1 MGNEV
6 LSEHD
11 KIDQKIIELL
21 SNNARTPS
29 KEIAS
34 ELRKLG
40 HEVSDRTIR
49 KRIERL
55 EKSGLIKGYKAILS
69 DALQS
74 TECEGLLLR
83 FKPSKSLSLTQNS
96 LKELVSKF
104 PNYLFTANMQG
115 DWNMLVTFIIDDSS
129 QDIASKIIEKFS
141 DQISEYK
148 KYNFQISDMNI
159 LNMSLFF
166 FQ

>member
-1 MGNEV
+1 MGNEI
-6 LSEHD
+6 LSDSD
-11 KIDQKIIELL
+11 KIDQKIVEIL

-69 DALQS
+69 DVLQS
-74 TECEGLLLR
+74 NQCEGLLLR
-83 FKPSKSLSLTQNS
+83 FKPSKSLNLTQNS
-96 LKELVSKF
+96 LKEVVSKF
-104 PNYLFTANMQG
+104 PNYLFVANMEG
-115 DWNMLVTFIIDDSS
+115 DWNMFVAFNIDDSG
-129 QDIASKIIEKFS
+129 QDFASKIIEKFS

-148 KYNFQISDMNI
+148 KYNFKITDMNI